1 MESHDQPRSDLP
13 ELRWNEKIVRCDA
26 GHLFRTV
33 WVPFASFKA
42 LRWFG
47 RRFQRCPVGRRW
59 SWARR
64 VEPSSLSA
72 DEFKEAYARRDS
84 GIW

>member
-1 MESHDQPRSDLP
+1 MSEEGPSSLRST
-13 ELRWNEKIVRCDA
+13 EKIVRCGS
-26 GHLFRTV
+26 GHLYGTA

-42 LRWFG
+42 IRWFG
-47 RRFQRCPVGRRW
+47 RRYQWYPVGRHW
-59 SWARR
+59 SWVER

-84 GIW
+84 GSW